1 MVFETTA
8 LEQKARELLE
18 ERGVTI
24 RYIADLVLFLKKD
37 YI

>member
-24 RYIADLVLFLKKD
+24 RDLSL
-37 YI
+37 IHI